1 MICGKQVCCLCAALQ
16 SQASRPAV
24 AMRKPNPVSLSFANP
39 SKAANSLALN
49 LDLPFMLS
57 VLSLIQAV

>member
-1 MICGKQVCCLCAALQ
+1 
-16 SQASRPAV
+16 
-24 AMRKPNPVSLSFANP
+24 MRKPNPVSLSFANP